1 TGRDTV
7 TADVVAP
14 VVGVEQTSPNTLD
27 VTSNEV
33 GQIVIKDVAGVV
45 IGTGIATVDGTVEI
59 TLDGTV
65 VDSEE
70 ITVEVT
76 DAAGN
81 TGRDTVTADVV
92 APVVGVEQTS
102 QNTLDVTCNEAC
114 QIVIKDAADVVI
126 GTGTAT
132 VNGTVEITLD
142 RPLVDGE
149 EITVEVTDAAGN
161 TGRDTV
167 TADVVAPVVGVEQTS
182 PNTLD
187 ETGSADVEKVIKVD
201 PDGLS

>member
-1 TGRDTV
+1 
-7 TADVVAP
+7 AP

-27 VTSNEV
+27 VTSNEA
-33 GQIVIKDVAGVV
+33 GQIGMED
-45 IGTGIATVDGTVEI
+45 
-59 TLDGTV
+59 
-65 VDSEE
+65 
-70 ITVEVT
+70 
-76 DAAGN
+76 
-81 TGRDTVTADVV
+81 R
-92 APVVGVEQTS
+92 
-102 QNTLDVTCNEAC
+102 
-114 QIVIKDAADVVI
+114 ADVVI

-182 PNTLD
+182 PHTLD
-187 ETGSADVEKVIKVD
+187 VTSNEAGQIVIKDADEKVIGTGTATVNGTVEITLD
-201 PDGLS
+201 